1 MNMDSFATADL
12 LDNYPESEVLPL
24 RLLSFGSLKKFCGK
38 AMTVVAPE
46 DNSFVRQ
53 TLEGKGEGRVLIV
66 DGGGSMNCALL
77 GDRLAS
83 LAIENNWQGII
94 INGCIRDS
102 ILIEDMPVGIKAIGT
117 NPRKSEKRELGKV
130 GEAIKISG
138 IEIKTSSWVYSDSD
152 GVIIA
157 KKNLLT

>member
-1 MNMDSFATADL
+1 
-12 LDNYPESEVLPL
+12 
-24 RLLSFGSLKKFCGK
+24 
-38 AMTVVAPE
+38 MTVVAPE